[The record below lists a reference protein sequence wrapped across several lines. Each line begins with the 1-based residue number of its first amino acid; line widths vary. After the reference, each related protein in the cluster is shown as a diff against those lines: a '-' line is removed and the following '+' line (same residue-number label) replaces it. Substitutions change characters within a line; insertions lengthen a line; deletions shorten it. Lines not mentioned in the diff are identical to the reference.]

1 MSKNYA
7 YFMYADL
14 SAYLGKWIAIDC
26 GKIVAF
32 GNSPKK
38 VFQMARQKCQ
48 DNTLLL
54 ARVPGKETEIF

>member
-1 MSKNYA
+1 MTKNHV
-7 YFMYADL
+7 YFMKADL

-38 VFQMARQKCQ
+38 VFQKAIQHRQ

-54 ARVPGKETEIF
+54 ARVPRSETEIL